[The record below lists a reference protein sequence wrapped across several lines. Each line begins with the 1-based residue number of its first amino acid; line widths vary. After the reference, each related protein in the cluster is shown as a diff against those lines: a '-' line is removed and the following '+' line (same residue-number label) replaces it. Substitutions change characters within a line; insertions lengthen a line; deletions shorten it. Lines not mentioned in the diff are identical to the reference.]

1 MRIRDILRE
10 KGPTVITIAPELP
23 LQEALHVLAANNI
36 GALVVFDGNIRGII
50 SERDLLRRAARDL
63 PGLVRAQVRDAMTA
77 DVVTASPDAD
87 IRDVMD
93 IMTEHRIRHLPV
105 LEGGHLVGIISIGDV
120 VNALR
125 STVESENRFLHAYI
139 HGQPL

>member
-1 MRIRDILRE
+1 MRIRDVLRT
-10 KGPTVITIAPELP
+10 KGATVITIAPELP
-23 LQEALHVLAANNI
+23 LQDALHLLAENNI
-36 GALVVFDGNIRGII
+36 GALVVFDGGVRGII

-63 PGLVRAQVRDAMTA
+63 PGLALAQVRDAMTA
-77 DVVTASPDAD
+77 EVITAAPDAE

>member
-1 MRIRDILRE
+1 MRIRDILRD

-23 LQEALHVLAANNI
+23 LQDALHVLAENNI
-36 GALVVFDGNIRGII
+36 GALVVFDGSVRGII

-63 PGLVRAQVRDAMTA
+63 QGLARAQVRDAMTSE
-77 DVVTASPDAD
+77 VITAAPDAE

>member
-1 MRIRDILRE
+1 MQIRDILRE

-23 LQEALHVLAANNI
+23 LQEALHVLAENNI
-36 GALVVFDGNIRGII
+36 GALVVFDGRIRGII

-63 PGLVRAQVRDAMTA
+63 QGLARAQVRDAMTV
-77 DVVTASPDAD
+77 DVITAAPAAD

-93 IMTEHRIRHLPV
+93 TMTEHRIRHLPV
-105 LEGGHLVGIISIGDV
+105 LDGGHLVGIISIGDV

-125 STVESENRFLHAYI
+125 NTVENENRFLHAYI

>member
-23 LQEALHVLAANNI
+23 LQEALQVLAAHNI

-63 PGLVRAQVRDAMTA
+63 SGLARAQVRDAMTA

-93 IMTEHRIRHLPV
+93 IMTVHRIRHLPV
-105 LEGGHLVGIISIGDV
+105 LEGANLVGIISIGDV

-125 STVESENRFLHAYI
+125 NTVESENRFLHAYI